1 MIKFDDS
8 AVNVSKRGKTPLFGN
23 LEEFAMKVSLAKP
36 MTNYVVDDRCI
47 STIFDRHD
55 DDTDRSNKDF
65 IVRLNVY
72 DNGERLGSIGVV
84 KRYHRSDA
92 EYVYEVESFRIEKS
106 RGNCDAVTAKDIK
119 VALRHAKKTLVP
131 RANDEA
137 KALIKNTVSNRMNS
151 VASHNETEM
160 RWSIDA
166 TSEGMHY
173 AKEAYKA
180 RLNGDQT
187 ITLPVRLTSVK
198 NIEEHNR
205 LCETMVQSRAL
216 HEALI
221 AKKGYGIQVQHNG
234 GMYVVCMATDT
245 IQRYNDFESLP
256 ENIQSKFAM
265 FKVLA
270 KDEAIETIGCKFEND
285 FFYVAE

>member
-8 AVNVSKRGKTPLFGN
+8 EVNVSKRGKTPLFNN

-36 MTNYVVDDRCI
+36 MTNYVVNDKCI
-47 STIFDRHD
+47 ESIFNYHD
-55 DDTDRSNKDF
+55 GALEKGHKDF
-65 IVRLNVY
+65 ITRLNVY
-72 DNGERLGSIGVV
+72 DNGERLGSIGIV
-84 KRYHRSDA
+84 KRYHGGDA
-92 EYVYEVESFRIEKS
+92 EYVYQVESFRIEKS

-137 KALIKNTVSNRMNS
+137 KALIKNTVNNRMSS

-160 RWSIDA
+160 RWSIDS
-166 TSEGMHY
+166 TTEGMHY

-180 RLNGDQT
+180 RLSGETT
-187 ITLPVRLTSVK
+187 ITLPARLTSIK
-198 NIEEHNR
+198 DMDEHNK

-216 HEALI
+216 HEALL

-245 IQRYNDFESLP
+245 IQRYKDFESLP

-270 KDEAIETIGCKFEND
+270 KDESIETIGCKFEDN

>member
-187 ITLPVRLTSVK
+187 ITLPVRLTY
-198 NIEEHNR
+198 R
-205 LCETMVQSRAL
+205 GT
-216 HEALI
+216 
-221 AKKGYGIQVQHNG
+221 
-234 GMYVVCMATDT
+234 
-245 IQRYNDFESLP
+245 
-256 ENIQSKFAM
+256 
-265 FKVLA
+265 
-270 KDEAIETIGCKFEND
+270 
-285 FFYVAE
+285 

>member
-8 AVNVSKRGKTPLFGN
+8 AVNANKRGKTPLFKN

-36 MTNYVVDDRCI
+36 MTNYVVDDKCI
-47 STIFDRHD
+47 ESIFNYHD
-55 DDTDRSNKDF
+55 GELEKGHKDF
-65 IVRLNVY
+65 ITRLKVY
-72 DNGERLGSIGVV
+72 DNGERLGSIGIV
-84 KRYHRSDA
+84 KRYHGEA

-137 KALIKNTVSNRMNS
+137 KALIKNTVNNRMSS

-160 RWSIDA
+160 RWGIDS
-166 TSEGMHY
+166 TTEGMFY

-180 RLNGDQT
+180 RLNGETT
-187 ITLPVRLTSVK
+187 ITLPAKLVSIK
-198 NIEEHNR
+198 DMDEHNS
-205 LCETMVQSRAL
+205 LCERMMQSRAL

-221 AKKGYGIQVQHNG
+221 TKKGYGVQVLANG
-234 GMYVVCMATDT
+234 GMYVVSMATDT
-245 IQRYNDFESLP
+245 IQRYKDFESLP

-270 KDEAIETIGCKFEND
+270 KDESIETIGCKFEDN

>member
-8 AVNVSKRGKTPLFGN
+8 AVNVSKRGKTPLIPK

-36 MTNYVVDDRCI
+36 MTNYVVDDKCI
-47 STIFDRHD
+47 DTIYERWEGETEKTQKEVIAHL
-55 DDTDRSNKDF
+55 K
-65 IVRLNVY
+65 VY
-72 DNGERLGSIGVV
+72 DNGERLGSIGIV
-84 KRYHRSDA
+84 KRYHGGDA

-106 RGNCDAVTAKDIK
+106 RGNQDAVTAKDMK
-119 VALRHAKKTLVP
+119 VALRHAKKSLVP

-137 KALIKNTVSNRMNS
+137 KKLIKTTVSNRMSS

-160 RWSIDA
+160 RWSIDS
-166 TSEGMHY
+166 TTEGMHY

-180 RLNGDQT
+180 RLSGETT
-187 ITLPVRLTSVK
+187 ITLPARLTSIK
-198 NIEEHNR
+198 DMDEHNK

-216 HEALI
+216 HEALT

-245 IQRYNDFESLP
+245 IQRYKDFESLP

-270 KDEAIETIGCKFEND
+270 KDESIETIGCKFEED

>member
-1 MIKFDDS
+1 
-8 AVNVSKRGKTPLFGN
+8 
-23 LEEFAMKVSLAKP
+23 
-36 MTNYVVDDRCI
+36 
-47 STIFDRHD
+47 
-55 DDTDRSNKDF
+55 
-65 IVRLNVY
+65 
-72 DNGERLGSIGVV
+72 
-84 KRYHRSDA
+84 
-92 EYVYEVESFRIEKS
+92 
-106 RGNCDAVTAKDIK
+106 
-119 VALRHAKKTLVP
+119 VP